1 MREVPVKNKRKS
13 IFAFHNGG
21 NKSDFCSSLTGIS
34 FVAPEK

>member
-1 MREVPVKNKRKS
+1 MPEVPVKNKRKS

-21 NKSDFCSSLTGIS
+21 NKFVFYPSFTGIT